1 MVDTEAVEKL
11 KKEEGSNHINNDLD
25 HILMRRSQ
33 NTLIVVGTGIILFSI
48 WTVVKTLGSLI
59 LLKDEAVA
67 AIRKTADE
75 IGIILSDQILFYIEL
90 AVTLI
95 AMLLFLAVRTYIGL
109 AAISEGRGIRR
120 RMGYLILA
128 VIMIIFNITAV
139 VMNFVST
146 TSQDSHAVFS
156 EDTSLSA
163 HIIEITSIVM
173 LVELVFSAIRIRRVR
188 KRVSQSAAQRE
199 QE

>member
-1 MVDTEAVEKL
+1 M
-11 KKEEGSNHINNDLD
+11 NHIDNDID
-25 HILMRRSQ
+25 HILIRRSQ
-33 NTLIVVGTGIILFSI
+33 NTLIVVGTGTILFSV
-48 WTVVKTLGSLI
+48 WTVVKTLGTLI

-67 AIRKTADE
+67 VVRKTADE
-75 IGIILSDQILFYIEL
+75 NGIIISDQHLFYIVL

-95 AMLLFLAVRTYIGL
+95 ALLLFLAVRTYIGL

-139 VMNFVST
+139 IINFVSVK
-146 TSQDSHAVFS
+146 SQDSIDSLAVFS
-156 EDTSLSA
+156 NDTSLSA
-163 HIIEITSIVM
+163 HIIEITSIIM
-173 LVELVFSAIRIRRVR
+173 LVELVFSAIRIRIVR

>member
-1 MVDTEAVEKL
+1 M
-11 KKEEGSNHINNDLD
+11 NHINNDID
-25 HILMRRSQ
+25 HILIRRSQ
-33 NTLIVVGTGIILFSI
+33 NTLIVVGTGTILFSV
-48 WTVVKTLGSLI
+48 WTVVKTLGTLI
-59 LLKDEAVA
+59 LLKDQAVA
-67 AIRKTADE
+67 VVRKTADE
-75 IGIILSDQILFYIEL
+75 NGIIISDQHLFYIVL

-95 AMLLFLAVRTYIGL
+95 ALLLFLAVRTYIGL
-109 AAISEGRGIRR
+109 TAISEGRGLRR
-120 RMGYLILA
+120 RIGYLILA

-163 HIIEITSIVM
+163 HIIEITSIIM
-173 LVELVFSAIRIRRVR
+173 LVELVFSAIRIRIVR
-188 KRVSQSAAQRE
+188 KRVSQSAVQRE